1 MSIWIIATILAF
13 FIKGLCGFANTLVF
27 STILSFQTNNINISP
42 IDLIIGYFPNMIMS
56 YKERKHI
63 QLKICIPLIILIL
76 LGNIP
81 GIFLL
86 KNADVQI
93 IKLLFGF
100 VIIGIGIEM
109 LLQNNKKSSPLILTC
124 IGLLSGFL
132 CGLYGIGALLAAYV
146 SKITND
152 TQSFKGNICFV
163 FTLENTF
170 RILIYSYL
178 GILTIHSIYQALSL
192 IPFMLIGLFLGI
204 KCSQYINEQT
214 TKRIVIIMLMISGL
228 ALIINNI

>member
-27 STILSFQTNNINISP
+27 STLLSFQTNNINISP
-42 IDLIIGYFPNMIMS
+42 IDLIIGYIPNMIMS

-63 QLKICIPLIILIL
+63 HLKICIPLIILIL

-86 KNADVQI
+86 KSADAQI

-100 VIIGIGIEM
+100 VIIGIGVEM
-109 LLQNNKKSSPLILTC
+109 LVQNNKKTSPIILTC

-146 SKITND
+146 SKITKD

-178 GILTIHSIYQALSL
+178 GILTMNSIYQALSL

>member
-109 LLQNNKKSSPLILTC
+109 LLQNNKKTSPLILTC

>member
-109 LLQNNKKSSPLILTC
+109 LLQNNKKTSPLILTC

-228 ALIINNI
+228 ALIINK